1 MGKVVIL
8 KKKSIFITLLTFF
21 IVILLIFASFN
32 INKKKE
38 NAVDDVINKLY
49 FENISNKKEVGKLVL
64 IDEIH
69 SNVSYKVNYPVLG
82 NDKIDSIIVN
92 EVDKIITNNDK
103 KYLCNCPSVNYYF
116 LMDYE
121 SYIVGKSYVG
131 ILLNEVFE
139 DKDLNLVEKKSY
151 SYLFDIT
158 NGKLLKNEDVFK
170 NEFYDYLKSNL
181 KKEEITDNFIY
192 VINDEKLVLL
202 DYDVKISLED
212 IGEYFLIDVFSDRD
226 YVSKDVETEYVILNK
241 EKNVTSTTLLYS
253 KDSNDSDSIGK
264 IEKDSKVKVFAESD
278 KGWSILFYEEKIV
291 FVESKYLSEIK
302 KEENVDNGNITEKR
316 TMYAIIDVN
325 IRSEANSKSEKLG
338 ELKTGESIE
347 KIGEDGSWTKVLYE
361 GEIAYI
367 SSSCLSSVKVKKR
380 EVKLNVPPQGN
391 IDVNKPMVAL
401 TFDDGPNPV
410 STPLI
415 LNTLEKYNVHATFF
429 DLGSLMKKYP
439 AVVQREAQLGE
450 VGTHTYS
457 HKNLNKLSI
466 SEIEQ
471 ELKLSR
477 ETYKNVLGYD
487 PILLR
492 PPYGNINATAR
503 ALVDMPII
511 QWDVDSLDWKY
522 RNKDLILNEIDK
534 YGNLDGRIILMHSIY
549 TSTAD
554 AVEILVPDLIDR
566 GYQIV
571 SVSELASYKG
581 YTLETG
587 NIYHHFK

>member
-82 NDKIDSIIVN
+82 NDKIDSIIVK

-116 LMDYE
+116 LMNYE
-121 SYIVGKSYVG
+121 SYIVGKSYVN

-202 DYDVKISLED
+202 DYDVEISLED

>member
-1 MGKVVIL
+1 MSKVVIL
-8 KKKSIFITLLTFF
+8 KKKRIFIIMLTFF
-21 IVILLIFASFN
+21 IVVSLIFVCFKM
-32 INKKKE
+32 NKKKE

-82 NDKIDSIIVN
+82 NDKIDSIIVK

-116 LMDYE
+116 LMNYE
-121 SYIVGKSYVG
+121 SYIVGKSYVN

-158 NGKLLKNEDVFK
+158 NGKLLKNEEVFK

-181 KKEEITDNFIY
+181 KKEEITNNLIY

-202 DYDVKISLED
+202 DYDVEISLED
-212 IGEYFLIDVFSDRD
+212 IGKYFFIDVVSDRD
-226 YVSKDVETEYVILNK
+226 YASKDVETEYVILNK

-264 IEKDSKVKVFAESD
+264 IEKDSKVKVFSESD
-278 KGWSILFYEEKIV
+278 KGWSILFYEDRIV

-302 KEENVDNGNITEKR
+302 KEENVDNGNFTEKR

-325 IRSEANSKSEKLG
+325 IRSEANSNSEKLG

-347 KIGEDGSWTKVLYE
+347 KIGEEGSWTKVLYE

-367 SSSCLSSVKVKKR
+367 SSSCLSSVKIKKR

-466 SEIEQ
+466 NEIEQ

-571 SVSELASYKG
+571 SVSELASYRG

-587 NIYHHFK
+587 TIYHHFK